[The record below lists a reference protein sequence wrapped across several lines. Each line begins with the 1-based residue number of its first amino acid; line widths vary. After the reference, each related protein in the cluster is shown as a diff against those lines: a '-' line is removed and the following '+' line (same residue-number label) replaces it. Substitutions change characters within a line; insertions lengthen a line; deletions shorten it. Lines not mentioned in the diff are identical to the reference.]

1 MGKRTGRGSEKERGS
16 RRVKRKG
23 RQKQVRRPE
32 LPPAPTYPRAPVCGA
47 APGSGLRP
55 AGLRDLLTWASPK
68 RPTPQPRVLPE
79 RRRMDGRP
87 PRTGS
92 RCAPVCRV
100 RGRPASAQRT
110 AQARCLRVESAVRAP
125 CPPARPPAVTSS
137 RPCRPLAAA
146 KGRVGPGPPNY
157 PRDPWE
163 PGEGTSTRRGSRR
176 KDCPDRG

>member
-1 MGKRTGRGSEKERGS
+1 MRRRERGKKKG
-16 RRVKRKG
+16 REREGEIEEEGKEKRKG
-23 RQKQVRRPE
+23 KCERTRKQKGKKQVRRLE
-32 LPPAPTYPRAPVCGA
+32 LPRAPTYPRAPVCGA
-47 APGSGLRP
+47 APAPDRAG
-55 AGLRDLLTWASPK
+55 AGLCDLLTWASPE

-110 AQARCLRVESAVRAP
+110 AQARNLRAESAVRAP

-146 KGRVGPGPPNY
+146 
-157 PRDPWE
+157 
-163 PGEGTSTRRGSRR
+163 
-176 KDCPDRG
+176 